1 MVRTTLFGIPLIVL
15 FALLVVAAPA
25 LAECADTDP
34 ANDIYVQG
42 TVTLADGTVYTD
54 GCPTSSTGIMV
65 GQEVPRTP
73 AEKVAEF
80 FCDDGTVTSGGDV
93 SCTGTGA
100 CVRQVTCPGIGVC
113 TDGACVAG
121 EPYCTDTDDGRD
133 YGMKGEVTSSSPL
146 PNSPANRDSCSG
158 EKTLFEYYCEGVPAP
173 AGGGGTDIRMAWG
186 SHAADAGYVDAI
198 WVEQYTCPGRCAD
211 GACVEGCPEAAVPSC
226 REGTSPKKVL
236 DSSGCTSYECAP
248 VGTAGCTDSD
258 GGKDYFR
265 KGEVTLISGENVH
278 DIQDYCDAAVSDG
291 VSKTLHEFYCAGSI
305 AVGEEG
311 YACPEGC
318 KDGACAGSGST
329 GCPERIPEIPPCAEG
344 SVMEKYYDSNGCH
357 IGYTCTSPEKKPTL
371 ERGCAQDGKLC
382 AGIAGITCC
391 EGLTCSIDSRANYP
405 DASGTCVKLP
415 DERIPCSKY
424 LSEKTCA
431 LSGGSYVS
439 CPSMCQEK
447 SVEVVAPGALAKCL
461 AEKGAVAYIASSCPF
476 CEKLAS
482 LFGDSWGAIKKVE
495 CRFLDA
501 TGGEDCAAKGIVG
514 YPTWVFADGSSL
526 TGLTSLNDIAKRADC
541 PLPESSTGT
550 AAVSC
555 IRVCGQSYCQCER
568 DKVYCEDDPYNS
580 ECVCRSGERVVEY
593 ETPQCKEGQPCIQLA
608 RPRFSCVEGHEQD
621 IVKARLDEP
630 FKLAAPQA
638 AIIVDYN
645 GMQVKLTALDYGKR
659 MAQPRPL
666 PASEAVT
673 VESAASVAA
682 TSAGGAGG
690 GASAVTGQAVE
701 GAESMIPTG
710 FDIVAHLVVTMPGSR
725 KLVLAQQSTKTEIAR
740 ITGRIV
746 GDSASSAT
754 ASVATAEIAPS
765 AVQVLKLRQ
774 GESATVFGVTLTVKE
789 LTKGSGVFVVSRG
802 EGVVCPESKTCE
814 DGTVLKCWQEG
825 DGCGCESCP
834 DVIRCKST
842 FCPDGS
848 EVGCSWDGQACA
860 CKPCP
865 VEQRPVCGNGACED
879 GEGLMCKAIDHQI
892 AADESVCYVA
902 CPEDCG
908 KETPSECDGCVSG
921 TRCLP
926 YGSRRIV
933 EDASVYCDF
942 EGQWQ
947 QQLPDEEACQ
957 NDYECATNSC
967 TSGKCADLEKEIAG
981 LRATVQ
987 KLLDFIGRIF
997 G

>member
-1 MVRTTLFGIPLIVL
+1 MGRTTLFWIPLITL
-15 FALLVVAAPA
+15 LALLVVAAPA

-34 ANDIYVQG
+34 ADDIYVKG

-54 GCPTSSTGIMV
+54 GCPTSFMSINVV

-73 AEKVAEF
+73 AEKVGEF
-80 FCDDGTVTSGGDV
+80 FCNDGTVASGGDV
-93 SCTGTGA
+93 SCSSTGA

-121 EPYCTDTDDGRD
+121 EPYCTDTDGGRD
-133 YGMKGEVTSSSPL
+133 YAAKGEVTSSSPL
-146 PNSPANRDSCSG
+146 PNSPLNIDYCSDG
-158 EKTLFEYYCEGVPAP
+158 TLIEYYCEGVAAP

-198 WVEQYTCPGRCAD
+198 WKEDYVCPGRCFE
-211 GACVEGCPEAAVPSC
+211 GACVEACPTVAEPTCSQ
-226 REGTSPKKVL
+226 GTSLKKVL
-236 DSSGCTSYECAP
+236 DSNGCTAFECVPTTTLCADTDGGREYTSR
-248 VGTAGCTDSD
+248 GTVTYDGRTFADRCDSD
-258 GGKDYFR
+258 TALREY
-265 KGEVTLISGENVH
+265 
-278 DIQDYCDAAVSDG
+278 YCDG
-291 VSKTLHEFYCAGSI
+291 GIMRPETYT
-305 AVGEEG
+305 
-311 YACPEGC
+311 CPGGC
-318 KDGACAGSGST
+318 KDGACVGTGST
-329 GCPERIPEIPPCAEG
+329 GCPSRIPEIPPCAEG
-344 SVMEKYYDSNGCH
+344 SVMEKYFDSNGCH
-357 IGYTCTSPEKKPTL
+357 VGYTCSSPEEKPL
-371 ERGCAQDGKLC
+371 AERGCAQDGKLC
-382 AGIAGITCC
+382 AGIAGIMCC
-391 EGLTCSIDSRANYP
+391 EGLTCSMDSRADYP

-526 TGLTSLNDIAKRADC
+526 TGVTSLNDIAMKAGC
-541 PLPESSTGT
+541 PLPATGT
-550 AAVSC
+550 STAVISC
-555 IRVCGQSYCQCER
+555 IKVCGQPYCRCDRQ
-568 DKVYCEDDPYNS
+568 KIYCEDDPYNS

-645 GMQVKLTALDYGKR
+645 DMQVKLTALDYGKR

-666 PASEAVT
+666 PASEAVA

-814 DGTVLKCWQEG
+814 DGTVLRCWQEG

-879 GEGLMCKAIDHQI
+879 GEGLMCKAIDHQT

-908 KETPSECDGCVSG
+908 KETPSECDGCLAG

-957 NDYECATNSC
+957 NDYECATHSC
-967 TSGKCADLEKEIAG
+967 KSGRCADLEKEIAG